1 MQKNIN
7 KAINI
12 LIKKNQ
18 KLIALK
24 NDMKKN
30 VFFKLLLLI
39 LLLLFTGIV
48 IFFNLSA
55 TDTTTATDF
64 YNNPKA
70 FENASAK
77 DLENC
82 VILDKDIVVLVINRK
97 QEYIAYSEMLKA
109 IAEQKDRFN
118 IEGLNIVIK
127 ANADHHKVAYILG
140 LFSKADIK
148 KYRLLKD

>member
-1 MQKNIN
+1 
-7 KAINI
+7 
-12 LIKKNQ
+12 
-18 KLIALK
+18 
-24 NDMKKN
+24 MKKN

-55 TDTTTATDF
+55 TDTTTAKDF

-82 VILDKDIVVLVINRK
+82 VILDKDIVVLVTNRK

-109 IAEQKDRFN
+109 IGEQKERFN
-118 IEGLNIVIK
+118 VEGLNIVIK
-127 ANADHHKVAYILG
+127 GNTDHHKVAYILS